1 MERLIFKLSFMTSA
15 GKTSPD
21 LMGAP
26 PPRPPP
32 SLSPLMTGLLNLPVW
47 AHHFLDP
54 TRLPS
59 HSEAWARITHRPT
72 LCIDGRAMHLQ
83 PGRSKR

>member
-26 PPRPPP
+26 PPETSAL
-32 SLSPLMTGLLNLPVW
+32 SLSSDDGAAELTSLGTSLPGP
-47 AHHFLDP
+47 H
-54 TRLPS
+54 
-59 HSEAWARITHRPT
+59 
-72 LCIDGRAMHLQ
+72 
-83 PGRSKR
+83 